1 MKLPVH
7 YKPDLTHERLTIIAD
22 ILLEEYYKTLDD
34 LTSAYDSNYSIGC
47 TAFDRQKNRII
58 ALCLSG
64 TYPWLNVLNSG
75 NDLVFTIGSISCRF
89 SSDNPNNPKKKATLT
104 VNRYQRQLFDEAEH
118 GDPCRFCFVLDKG
131 YNDDL
136 EPRVVFLGFDAAD
149 AIKCEWESDTV
160 RTLRSIS
167 PVSTPR
173 AVEIGKPAVTPKRPS
188 TDGDVGKAEEK

>member
-1 MKLPVH
+1 MNLPVH
-7 YKPDLTHERLTIIAD
+7 YKADLTHERLTIIAN
-22 ILLEEYYKTLDD
+22 ILLEEYYNTLDD

-58 ALCLSG
+58 ALWLSG
-64 TYPWLNVLNSG
+64 TYPWLNVLNGG

-104 VNRYQRQLFDEAEH
+104 VNRYQQQLFDESEL
-118 GDPCRFCFVLDKG
+118 GEPCRFCFVLDKG

-136 EPRVVFLGFDAAD
+136 EPRVVLLGFDASG
-149 AIKCEWESDTV
+149 AIKCQWESDTV
-160 RTLRSIS
+160 ITLHSVT
-167 PVSTPR
+167 PVVTPN

-188 TDGDVGKAEEK
+188 TDSDVGQAGEQ